1 MVESKRKGI
10 DLTYNSKQREAG
22 VLAVLISDE
31 VNVKTETVLRD
42 KEGLDFPGCTR
53 GKNPPANAGD
63 IGSIPGPGRL
73 LMPQGN

>member
-1 MVESKRKGI
+1 M
-10 DLTYNSKQREAG
+10 
-22 VLAVLISDE
+22 AVLISDE

-73 LMPQGN
+73 HMPQGN